1 MKGIVT
7 KAEFS
12 RLVGV
17 SRGRVSQWLTAG
29 KIDGAALVRVGRSE
43 RIDVKE
49 ARRQLGR
56 RLDIDQRLTK
66 GSRSRISGVGGDT
79 LEEIQRQR
87 LEQLELANAQAREL
101 ALARA
106 GRYVEAADAKR
117 EMGRIAERLV
127 ASVEGGIPELASAI
141 AGRFQLPPR
150 DVLHALRTAWRGLRA
165 RLCGEADLARAE
177 TAPSEAAE

>member
-1 MKGIVT
+1 MT
-7 KAEFS
+7 
-12 RLVGV
+12 
-17 SRGRVSQWLTAG
+17 
-29 KIDGAALVRVGRSE
+29 
-43 RIDVKE
+43 
-49 ARRQLGR
+49 RRQL
-56 RLDIDQRLTK
+56 LEEI
-66 GSRSRISGVGGDT
+66 GGDT

-117 EMGRIAERLV
+117 QMGRIAERLV

-165 RLCGEADLARAE
+165 RLSGEADLARAE